1 MIALISKKSKK
12 YFALSDDGKRLTEVK
27 TLKTATVF
35 SESNL
40 DIVKKWIEPMNDKIE
55 IVFLQSTQFQE
66 FILSMC
72 GKMQYNKIPL

>member
-27 TLKTATVF
+27 TLNTATVF

-40 DIVKKWIEPMNDKIE
+40 DIVKN
-55 IVFLQSTQFQE
+55 
-66 FILSMC
+66 
-72 GKMQYNKIPL
+72 G